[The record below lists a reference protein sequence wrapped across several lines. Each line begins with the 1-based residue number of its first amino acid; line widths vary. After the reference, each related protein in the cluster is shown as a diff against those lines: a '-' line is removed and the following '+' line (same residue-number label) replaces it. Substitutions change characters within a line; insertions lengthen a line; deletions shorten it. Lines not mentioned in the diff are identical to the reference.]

1 MCETPLVLR
10 TVSVLRLSLIS
21 PQTRSHAAAKK
32 ATLRIRFVIV
42 GGGAAGLACA
52 VALRR
57 VGHQV
62 IVLEKDLNFVGSSKR
77 RGIRMPPNM
86 TKIFNYWGMSG
97 DVDDIGTPVDRLIIS
112 RLENAYL
119 LGIHQWEYE
128 LVQEAGGEFTAV
140 SHYRLRKLLL
150 EAALE
155 LGAVIRTNAEV
166 VEIAADC
173 RSLRLASGEVI
184 QADVIIG
191 ADGNRGLC
199 RKLLCPN
206 DPPNG
211 TGVMLFDSVIPG
223 DSIRADPE
231 LSSLLQREQVSQWAW
246 FGHERASLCCP
257 IGPSQDLDLA
267 FHFYAIDDGATEG
280 WDDILSPE
288 QFAPYLSGT
297 EPRIQKLGRLARP
310 TRVRMMERTFPE
322 EWVHETGRL
331 VIVGSAAH
339 PFPPAV
345 MYGPSMSLE
354 DASVLAKL
362 FSHLGR
368 EEQIR
373 SFLYAFQNLR
383 EGRCQSNRAL
393 DIGNIKFMMVPT
405 GEMTEMRD
413 KMMRARYDQGR
424 NVLEDGTVA
433 QWDRNRELFGY
444 DAEDEAD
451 NWWVQWGLLQERAR
465 AAHLENGVRLDLFAL
480 DVNVRIA

>member
-1 MCETPLVLR
+1 MAKVQIPH
-10 TVSVLRLSLIS
+10 
-21 PQTRSHAAAKK
+21 PTRSHAAAKK

-62 IVLEKDLNFVGSSKR
+62 TVLEKDPNFVGSSKR

-97 DVDDIGTPVDRLIIS
+97 DVDEIGTPVDRLIIS
-112 RLENAYL
+112 KLETAYL

-155 LGAVIRTNAEV
+155 LGAVTRTNAEV

-354 DASVLAKL
+354 DASMLAKL

-451 NWWVQWGLLQERAR
+451 NWWVQWGLLQERAK
-465 AAHLENGVRLDLFAL
+465 AAHLENEVRMDLFAL

>member
-1 MCETPLVLR
+1 MAKVQIPHPVYT
-10 TVSVLRLSLIS
+10 LS
-21 PQTRSHAAAKK
+21 PFCPPPCHAAAKK

-112 RLENAYL
+112 KLDNAYL

-155 LGAVIRTNAEV
+155 LGAVVRTNAEV

-173 RSLRLASGEVI
+173 REVI

-354 DASVLAKL
+354 DASMLAKL

-383 EGRCQSNRAL
+383 EVRCQSNRAL

>member
-1 MCETPLVLR
+1 MAKAQIPH
-10 TVSVLRLSLIS
+10 
-21 PQTRSHAAAKK
+21 PTRSHAAAKK
-32 ATLRIRFVIV
+32 ATLKLRFVVV

-62 IVLEKDLNFVGSSKR
+62 TVLEKDPNFVGSSKR

-86 TKIFNYWGMSG
+86 TKIFNYWGMNSKVG
-97 DVDDIGTPVDRLIIS
+97 DAGIPVERLIIS
-112 RLENAYL
+112 RRT
-119 LGIHQWEYE
+119 HHWEYE
-128 LVQEAGGEFTAV
+128 MLQEAGGEFTAV

-150 EAALE
+150 ETALE
-155 LGAVIRTNAEV
+155 LGAVARTSTEV

-191 ADGNRGLC
+191 ADGIRGLC
-199 RKLLCPN
+199 RKLVCPD

-223 DSIRADPE
+223 DAVRADPE
-231 LSSLLQREQVSQWAW
+231 LSSLLQQDQVSQWAW
-246 FGHERASLCCP
+246 FGHERASLCFP
-257 IGPSQDLDLA
+257 IGASQDLDLA
-267 FHFYAIDDGATEG
+267 FHLYTIDNGATEG

-288 QFAPYLSGT
+288 QFAPYLVGA
-297 EPRIQKLGRLARP
+297 EPRLQKLGRLARP
-310 TRVRMMERTFPE
+310 TRIRMMERTFPE
-322 EWVHETGRL
+322 DWVHDTGRL

-339 PFPPAV
+339 PFPERLSLTSMCSQPGI

-362 FSHLGR
+362 FSHLR
-368 EEQIR
+368 DEEQIP

-383 EGRCQSNRAL
+383 EERCQSNRLL
-393 DIGNIKFMMVPT
+393 DISNVKFMMEPE
-405 GEMTEMRD
+405 GEMTQMRD
-413 KMMRARYDQGR
+413 KMMRSRHDQGR
-424 NVLEDGTVA
+424 NVLAGDDDDGTIA

-451 NWWVQWGLLQERAR
+451 NWWVQWGLLQERAK
-465 AAHLENGVRLDLFAL
+465 AAHLEDNTRMDLFAL
-480 DVNVRIA
+480 DVSVRVA

>member
-231 LSSLLQREQVSQWAW
+231 LSSLLQREQ
-246 FGHERASLCCP
+246 RASLCCP

-297 EPRIQKLGRLARP
+297 EPRSNPKLGRLARP